1 MTDLLTPMQVNR
13 DRARAHR
20 AKADAADKR
29 VSESIERSDT
39 DGFLSQWAG
48 GLTAQLERARA
59 DIAEAGDVA
68 EFTGLYFGDERVV
81 AKLVHYRCKFSH
93 TDKSNWFL
101 DKAESKRFG
110 RRFIPSGPRS
120 RIQKQLGLSER
131 KELAP
136 AYAFMNGRGTGLSG
150 SAWVQVARKDPDA
163 YGTDATLIEEETA

>member
-1 MTDLLTPMQVNR
+1 MSNA
-13 DRARAHR
+13 ARAAEHR

-29 VSESIERSDT
+29 VSESIARSDT

-48 GLTAQLERARA
+48 GLTAQLERRLAE
-59 DIAEAGDVA
+59 IAEAGDVA
-68 EFTGLYFGDERVV
+68 TFTGLYFGDERVA
-81 AKLVHYRCKFSH
+81 AKLVTFRCKFSF

-101 DKAESKRFG
+101 DKAEEKRFG

-136 AYAFMNGRGTGLSG
+136 AYAFMNGSGRGLSG
-150 SAWVQVARKDPDA
+150 NAWVAVARKAPELMGD
-163 YGTDATLIEEETA
+163 DATLIEETGNE